1 MTDADRKRL
10 AALLGMLGSSH
21 AGERANAAEAVE
33 KFRIRHRL
41 TWSEI
46 LEQHVGPPVIEP
58 MPEAPPPP
66 HPWTPPPPPWTPP
79 SPTQH
84 STVELIRESVP
95 WLFFSIFFAAIVW
108 GGLISLGHLAAR

>member
-1 MTDADRKRL
+1 MTAADRKRL

-41 TWSEI
+41 TWDEI
-46 LEQHVGPPVIEP
+46 LEQRVAPPVIEP

-66 HPWTPPPPPWTPP
+66 HPWTPPPTPP
-79 SPTQH
+79 SPIQH
-84 STVELIRESVP
+84 FPASIRESVP
-95 WLFFSIFFAAIVW
+95 WLFATIVCTAIAW
-108 GGLISLGHLAAR
+108 GGIISFGYLVAR